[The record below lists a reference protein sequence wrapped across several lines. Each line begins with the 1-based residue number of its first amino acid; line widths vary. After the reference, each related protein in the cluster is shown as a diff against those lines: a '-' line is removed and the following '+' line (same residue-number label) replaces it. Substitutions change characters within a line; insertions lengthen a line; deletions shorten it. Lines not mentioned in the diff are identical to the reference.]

1 MNKRKFTYCSAGGM
15 LGGHEDISVYRWGK
29 LTILKWE
36 NQPTHN
42 QRVRTRRYKAADDL
56 LERIEEIYF
65 SSDLDKVDSD
75 SRSELIALDAPSHYY
90 SLQNEEGSWEFSDN
104 NLLNDRQSEGI
115 RKIMKMVREVI
126 NSK

>member
-1 MNKRKFTYCSAGGM
+1 MNKRKFTYSSAGGM
-15 LGGHEDISVYRWGK
+15 LGGHENISVYHWGK

-56 LERIEEIYF
+56 LERIEEVYF